1 MGLQMQTET
10 NYMKPDIANWPTI
23 DSKVDGCLKRGL
35 DKFIE
40 DCVFDQKPAVNL
52 QAALEAER
60 VVFAMKESIAK
71 GMPIDINIS

>member
-1 MGLQMQTET
+1 M
-10 NYMKPDIANWPTI
+10 
-23 DSKVDGCLKRGL
+23 DGCLKRGL
-35 DKFIE
+35 DKFID

-71 GMPIDINIS
+71 SIPIDINIS